1 MRISQLDLIKYGKFT
16 DETLRFPSA
25 SEDFHVIVGP
35 NEAGKST
42 IRTAVSELL
51 FGMKLQTPLDF
62 LHSTPELRIG
72 GVLESGAGELAFHR
86 ARGRSSLRT
95 PADDKLPD
103 DYLAAIL
110 DGATREFFEQMFGL
124 DHGRLVDGGR
134 SILDASDKLG
144 QVLFESAAGVGSLG
158 PVREELDARALELWA
173 PRRSGSAFALAETA
187 FNEAV
192 AELKAV
198 QVRTRDWVD
207 RKDAREAVEQQIEQA
222 RAEQR
227 RLEALR
233 SKLERVRRLAPYLK
247 ELTVKDA
254 ALAELG
260 AVVELPPTAY
270 ADLLK
275 AQGDLAAEQKVLEER
290 RADLLAKRQAR
301 DAIAADADTLALEAD
316 IEALDRLRGA
326 CMNHAQDLLL
336 LGADVE
342 RHLSAALSAAA
353 QLGWPTDEASL
364 RAALPTALSLQ
375 TVANLLREH
384 GALHQ
389 ALAGARESLDERT
402 RELAQVREQQA
413 RLSTV
418 DVPQALR
425 AALADAQGFR
435 NSGPREQAL
444 AHDIAAAERTL
455 TGALDALGQW
465 RMPVETLR
473 ALDVPSAARLGALL
487 KEDSERASAA
497 AAARDARD
505 GALEELER
513 LVLQEKHF
521 AENHKVVTTADVLA
535 ARARRDG
542 AWGEIRSGAVDLATG
557 APAVDAAIRLADE
570 LVDAQLGATQAAATL
585 QSLRQ
590 QVESA
595 RAGVT
600 RRQAALNERERELTA
615 HRDAWAALATT
626 AAVPGMPLAA
636 MGDWLAKRDAV
647 FAAQAELDRQR
658 REFDAMRAARASAE
672 AALRAALLPVSR
684 GGEADGLAA
693 LVAVAE
699 TFVQSAEK
707 AAAQK
712 DSLDDRAREAERGC
726 ATAQLRADHAQT
738 AYDAWQ
744 AQWRD
749 ALADAKLSASATTL
763 AAAEGA
769 LGLANTVTAELAD
782 ADAPRNRIAAIRA
795 ELNALEAG
803 ARRLAEALAP
813 EWLAS
818 GDWPDVAR
826 RLTMRLAAAR
836 EIARAIDRADEAVRQ
851 ADGKVADA
859 AAAVAGADARIQPLL
874 QRAGV
879 ASIDAALPLAE
890 RSDRQRQLRQAVDA
904 AHEALVRDG
913 DGLSRSAVEAE
924 VAEQDIADVPAHLE
938 AVKQSLDDV
947 GKRLNAL
954 SQQQVVAD
962 QAFGAI
968 DGQANAAVAES
979 KRQEALAAMGDAAE
993 QYLEAATASRLL
1005 KWATDRYRDQKQGP
1019 MLRRAGEIFA
1029 GLTLGEF
1036 AKLTVDTERTPPA
1049 LYARRTKGTSVE
1061 VAGLSEGTRDQL
1073 FLALRIAALELQLG
1087 SRTALP
1093 FVADDLFINFDDARA
1108 KAGLDALRDLSTRTQ
1123 VLFLTHHDHLLP
1135 LVRDVF
1141 GARVNVVEL
1150 QRAPVGA

>member
-25 SEDFHVIVGP
+25 SQDFHVIVGP

-62 LHSTPELRIG
+62 LHATPELRIG
-72 GVLESGAGELAFHR
+72 GVLEGRSGSLAFHR
-86 ARGRSSLRT
+86 ARGRSPLRT

-103 DYLAAIL
+103 DYLNGIL

-144 QVLFESAAGVGSLG
+144 QVLFESAAGVGTLG
-158 PVREELDARALELWA
+158 PVRDELDARVAELWA
-173 PRRSGSAFALAETA
+173 PRRSGSAFAQAETL

-192 AELKAV
+192 GELKAV

-207 RKDAREAVEQQIEQA
+207 RKEARDAIEHEIEQA

-247 ELTVKDA
+247 ELTIKEA

-275 AQGDLAAEQKVLEER
+275 AQGDLAAERKVLEER
-290 RADLLAKRQAR
+290 RADLLAKRQTR
-301 DAIAADADTLALEAD
+301 DAIEPDADALALEGD
-316 IEALDRLRGA
+316 IESLDRLRGA

-336 LGADVE
+336 LGAEAE
-342 RHLSAALSAAA
+342 RHLSAAGAAAA
-353 QLGWPTDEASL
+353 QLGWPTDEAPL
-364 RAALPTALSLQ
+364 RAALPSALSLK
-375 TVANLLREH
+375 TVANLLRDH

-389 ALAGARESLDERT
+389 ALAGAREALDERT
-402 RELAQVREQQA
+402 QELAHVQDQLT

-418 DVPQALR
+418 EVPEVLR

-435 NSGPREQAL
+435 GSGQREQAL
-444 AHDIAAAERTL
+444 ERDIAAAERTL
-455 TGALDALGQW
+455 ADALDALGRW
-465 RMPVETLR
+465 RMPVDALR
-473 ALDVPSAARLGALL
+473 LLDVPTAAGLGALL
-487 KEDSERASAA
+487 AEASERASAA

-505 GALEELER
+505 AAREELER
-513 LVLQEKHF
+513 LELQEKHF
-521 AENHKVVTTADVLA
+521 AQTHKVVTTAEVLS
-535 ARARRDG
+535 ARARRDA
-542 AWGEIRSGAVDLATG
+542 AWGDVRSGAVDLATG
-557 APAVDAAIRLADE
+557 APAVDDAIRLADE

-590 QVESA
+590 QVEA
-595 RAGVT
+595 ACAVFT
-600 RRQAALNERERELTA
+600 RRQAAVDERERELAA
-615 HRDAWAALATT
+615 HRDAWAAQ
-626 AAVPGMPLAA
+626 AAAAGVPGMPLTA
-636 MGDWLAKRDAV
+636 MSDWLAKRDAV
-647 FAAQAELDRQR
+647 FAAQSELDRLR
-658 REFDAMRAARASAE
+658 REFAMTREARAAAE
-672 AALRAALLPVSR
+672 AALRSALQLVSR
-684 GGEADGLAA
+684 GDGADGLGA
-693 LVAVAE
+693 LVAIAE

-707 AAAQK
+707 TLAQK
-712 DSLDDRAREAERGC
+712 EGLAERAREAERGC
-726 ATAQLRADHAQT
+726 ATARSRASQAQT
-738 AYDAWQ
+738 AYDAWH
-744 AQWRD
+744 AQWRG
-749 ALADAKLSASATTL
+749 ALADARLSANAVTL

-769 LGLANTVTAELAD
+769 LALANTVTAELAA

-795 ELNALEAG
+795 ELAALEAG
-803 ARRLAEALAP
+803 ARRLAEALEPA
-813 EWLAS
+813 WLAS
-818 GDWPDVAR
+818 GDWLDVAR
-826 RLTMRLAAAR
+826 RLTMRVAAAR
-836 EIARAIDRADEAVRQ
+836 ETARAIARADDAVRQ

-874 QRAGV
+874 QLAGV

-890 RSDRQRQLRQAVDA
+890 RSDRQRELRQALEA
-904 AHEALVRDG
+904 AKEALVRDG
-913 DGLSRSAVEAE
+913 DGLSQSAVEAE

-938 AVKQSLDDV
+938 AVKQALGDV
-947 GKRLNAL
+947 GKRLNELA
-954 SQQQVVAD
+954 QQQVVAQ

-968 DGQANAAVAES
+968 DGHANAAVAEA

-1036 AKLTVDTERTPPA
+1036 ARLTVDTERTPPA
-1049 LYARRTKGTSVE
+1049 LYARRTTGTSVE

-1073 FLALRIAALELQLG
+1073 FLALRIAALELQLA
-1087 SRTALP
+1087 SRSGLP

-1108 KAGLDALRDLSTRTQ
+1108 KAGLEALRDLSTRTQ

-1135 LVRDVF
+1135 LVHDVF
-1141 GARVNVVEL
+1141 GARVNVVAL
-1150 QRAPVGA
+1150 QREAAGA

>member
-25 SEDFHVIVGP
+25 GHDFHVIVGP

-62 LHSTPELRIG
+62 LHATPDLRIG
-72 GVLESGAGELAFHR
+72 GVLEGSAGALAFHR

-103 DYLAAIL
+103 DYVAAVL

-144 QVLFESAAGVGSLG
+144 QVLFESAAGVGTLG
-158 PVREELDARALELWA
+158 PVREELEARASELWA
-173 PRRSGSAFALAETA
+173 PRRSGSAYAQAETA

-192 AELKAV
+192 GELKAV

-207 RKDAREAVEQQIEQA
+207 RKEARDAIEQEIEHA
-222 RAEQR
+222 RVEQR

-247 ELTVKDA
+247 ELTIREA
-254 ALAELG
+254 ELAELG
-260 AVVELPPTAY
+260 TVVELPPTAY

-301 DAIAADADTLALEAD
+301 DAIDPDNEALALEGD
-316 IEALDRLRGA
+316 IEALDRLRAA

-342 RHLSAALSAAA
+342 RHLSAAGAAAA

-364 RAALPTALSLQ
+364 RAALPTALSLK
-375 TVANLLREH
+375 TVANLLRDH

-402 RELAQVREQQA
+402 QELAQAREQLA
-413 RLSTV
+413 RLSIV
-418 DVPQALR
+418 DVPEVLR

-435 NSGPREQAL
+435 GSVQRELTLERDIAGAERAL
-444 AHDIAAAERTL
+444 AD
-455 TGALDALGQW
+455 ALDALGQW
-465 RMPVETLR
+465 RKPVDELR
-473 ALDVPSAARLGALL
+473 ALDVPSSARLGALL
-487 KEDSERASAA
+487 NEASERASAA

-505 GALEELER
+505 GAQEEYER
-513 LVLQEKHF
+513 LELQEKHF
-521 AENHKVVTTADVLA
+521 AETHKVVTTAEVLA

-542 AWGEIRSGAVDLATG
+542 AWGDIRDGEVDLATG
-557 APAVDAAIRLADE
+557 AQAVDDAIRLADE

-595 RAGVT
+595 RAVLK
-600 RRQAALNERERELTA
+600 RRQAVMDERDRELAA
-615 HRDAWAALATT
+615 HRDAWSELATT
-626 AAVPGMPLAA
+626 AGVPGMPLAA

-647 FAAQAELDRQR
+647 FAAQLELDRLS
-658 REFDAMRAARASAE
+658 RELAAIRDARTGAE
-672 AALRAALLPVSR
+672 AALRSALRLVSR
-684 GGEADGLAA
+684 GGDADGLAA
-693 LVAVAE
+693 LIAIAE

-707 AAAQK
+707 TLAQK
-712 DSLDDRAREAERGC
+712 DSLEDRAREAERGC
-726 ATAQLRADHAQT
+726 ATARLRAGHAQA

-749 ALADAKLSASATTL
+749 ALADAKLSANAVTL

-769 LGLANTVTAELAD
+769 LGLANAVTDALAG

-795 ELNALEAG
+795 ELAALEAR
-803 ARRLAEALAP
+803 ARRLAEALEP

-818 GDWPDVAR
+818 GDWLEVAR
-826 RLTMRLAAAR
+826 RLTIRVGAAR
-836 EIARAIDRADEAVRQ
+836 ETARAIDRADDAIRQ

-874 QRAGV
+874 QLAGV

-890 RSDRQRQLRQAVDA
+890 RSDRQRQLRQAVEA
-904 AHEALVRDG
+904 AKEALVRDG
-913 DGLSRSAVEAE
+913 DGLSQSAIEAE

-954 SQQQVVAD
+954 AQQQVVAQ

-968 DGQANAAVAES
+968 DGQANAAVAEA

-1036 AKLTVDTERTPPA
+1036 ARLTVDTERTPPA

-1073 FLALRIAALELQLG
+1073 FLALRIAALELQLA
-1087 SRTALP
+1087 SRAALP

-1108 KAGLDALRDLSTRTQ
+1108 KAGLEALRDLSTRTQ

-1141 GARVNVVEL
+1141 GAQVNVVGLHRE
-1150 QRAPVGA
+1150 AAAA

>member
-25 SEDFHVIVGP
+25 GQDFHVIVGP

-62 LHSTPELRIG
+62 LHATPELRIG
-72 GVLESGAGELAFHR
+72 GVLESGTGALAFHR
-86 ARGRSSLRT
+86 ARGRSPLRT

-103 DYLAAIL
+103 DYLNAIV

-144 QVLFESAAGVGSLG
+144 QVLFESAAGVGTLG
-158 PVREELDARALELWA
+158 SVREELDARAGELWA
-173 PRRSGSAFALAETA
+173 PRRSGSAFAQAEA
-187 FNEAV
+187 LFNEAV
-192 AELKAV
+192 GELKAV

-207 RKDAREAVEQQIEQA
+207 RKEARDAVEQEIEQA

-227 RLEALR
+227 QLEALR

-247 ELTVKDA
+247 ELTIKEA

-301 DAIAADADTLALEAD
+301 DAIDPDADALALEGD

-342 RHLSAALSAAA
+342 RHLSAAGSAAA

-364 RAALPTALSLQ
+364 RAALPSALSLK
-375 TVANLLREH
+375 TVANLLRDH

-402 RELAQVREQQA
+402 QELAQAQEQLA

-418 DVPQALR
+418 DVPEVLR

-435 NSGPREQAL
+435 SSGQREQAL
-444 AHDIAAAERTL
+444 ERDIAAAERAL
-455 TGALDALGQW
+455 ADALDALGQW
-465 RMPVETLR
+465 RKPVDALR
-473 ALDVPSAARLGALL
+473 VLDVPSAARLGALL
-487 KEDSERASAA
+487 NEASERASAA

-505 GALEELER
+505 GAQEELER
-513 LVLQEKHF
+513 LELQEKHF
-521 AENHKVVTTADVLA
+521 AETHKVVTTAEVLA
-535 ARARRDG
+535 ARARRDD
-542 AWGEIRSGAVDLATG
+542 AWGDIRSGAVDLATG
-557 APAVDAAIRLADE
+557 APAVDDAIRLADE

-595 RAGVT
+595 RAVLT
-600 RRQAALNERERELTA
+600 RRQAAVDERERELAA
-615 HRDAWAALATT
+615 HRDAWSDLATT
-626 AAVPGMPLAA
+626 AGVPGMPLAA
-636 MGDWLAKRDAV
+636 MSDWLAKRDVV
-647 FAAQAELDRQR
+647 FAAQLELDRQR
-658 REFDAMRAARASAE
+658 REFEAIREARAGAE
-672 AALRAALLPVSR
+672 ATLRTALRLVSR
-684 GGEADGLAA
+684 GSDADGLAA
-693 LVAVAE
+693 LIAIAE

-707 AAAQK
+707 TLAQK
-712 DSLDDRAREAERGC
+712 DSLEDRAREAERGC
-726 ATAQLRADHAQT
+726 ATARSRAGQAQA

-749 ALADAKLSASATTL
+749 ALADAKLSANAVTL

-769 LGLANTVTAELAD
+769 LGLANAVTAELAG
-782 ADAPRNRIAAIRA
+782 ADAPRNRMAAIRA
-795 ELNALEAG
+795 ELAALEAG
-803 ARRLAEALAP
+803 ARRLADALEPA
-813 EWLAS
+813 WQAS
-818 GDWPDVAR
+818 GDWLDVAR
-826 RLTMRLAAAR
+826 RLTMRVAAAR
-836 EIARAIDRADEAVRQ
+836 ETARAIDRADEAVRQ

-874 QRAGV
+874 QLAGV

-904 AHEALVRDG
+904 AKEALVRDG
-913 DGLSRSAVEAE
+913 DGLSQAAVEAE

-938 AVKQSLDDV
+938 AVKQSLGDV
-947 GKRLNAL
+947 GSRLNTLA
-954 SQQQVVAD
+954 QQQVVAQ

-968 DGQANAAVAES
+968 DGQANAAVAEA

-1036 AKLTVDTERTPPA
+1036 SRLTVDTERTPPA
-1049 LYARRTKGTSVE
+1049 LYARRTKGASVE

-1073 FLALRIAALELQLG
+1073 FFALRIAALELQLA

-1108 KAGLDALRDLSTRTQ
+1108 KAGLEALRDLSTRTQ

-1141 GARVNVVEL
+1141 GAQVNVVAL
-1150 QRAPVGA
+1150 QREVAGA